1 MRADGDGDGRP
12 VRKEYRKPGS
22 HSMTNTTRRLI
33 CILAACS
40 LGSGLLPGEGPE
52 AADGPI
58 SAPAMFLRVFDYI
71 DENHDGVVPLA
82 DFFRVLDLQQAEA
95 RQIKRIRKLDQDS
108 DSLVTRAEA
117 EAGVHAQV
125 EYQVQRTLSTDANGD
140 GMVSPREYALS
151 YPDTSG
157 ETADADGLTPAQRRG
172 FRRIDTDSDGRT
184 TQAEVERVIGES
196 YARWYWSQ
204 WMAAR
209 AQHLDRD
216 GDGFLDESERDPLKA
231 VEPDE
236 TEERIALRQVLYWF
250 YRAKP
255 ADHSA
260 LEARFEGIEGPT
272 LHANNPN

>member
-1 MRADGDGDGRP
+1 MA
-12 VRKEYRKPGS
+12 
-22 HSMTNTTRRLI
+22 NTMRRLI
-33 CILAACS
+33 RILAACS
-40 LGSGLLPGEGPE
+40 LGGSILPAEEPE
-52 AADGPI
+52 AAEGPI

-71 DENHDGVVPLA
+71 DEDYDGVVPLA
-82 DFFRVLDLQQAEA
+82 DFFRVLDLRQAEA
-95 RQIKRIRKLDQDS
+95 RQIKSIRQLDQDS

-117 EAGVHAQV
+117 EAGAHAQM

-157 ETADADGLTPAQRRG
+157 EAVDADGLTPAQRRG
-172 FRRIDTDSDGRT
+172 FRRLDTDSDGRT
-184 TQAEVERVIGES
+184 TQAEVERVISES

-231 VEPDE
+231 LEPDE
-236 TEERIALRQVLYWF
+236 TEERIALREVLYWF

-255 ADHSA
+255 ADRSA
-260 LEARFEGIEGPT
+260 LEAQFEDIEGHT